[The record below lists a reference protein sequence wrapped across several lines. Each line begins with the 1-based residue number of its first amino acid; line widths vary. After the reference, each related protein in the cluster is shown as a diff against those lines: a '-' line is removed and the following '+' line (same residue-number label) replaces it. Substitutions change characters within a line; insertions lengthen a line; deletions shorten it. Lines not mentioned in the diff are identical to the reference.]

1 MIEFKTFSNGFPYI
15 EVTNSVASAKIALHG
30 AHVFEYKKEG
40 KSELLWLSSL
50 ALFEENKPIRGGIP
64 ICWPWFGPHSDS
76 ALPQHGFARISRF
89 TFVSCDE
96 KDEATSIV
104 TLKLTDSP
112 KTRILW
118 DFSFELLVTIT
129 ISKKLH
135 VSLKTINTDIK
146 EFKITQAL
154 HSYLSVENISD
165 VEVFGV
171 KNCTYFDQLSKTME
185 VQKDDLHINQ
195 EIDRIYTH
203 LNKNIILKEKNRAIF
218 LQNSNSNS
226 LVIWNPWSEKA
237 KFIKDMQDYEY
248 KNMLCIES
256 ANVLDDYKILQPNCS
271 ITLGLKLSY
280 ISY

>member
-15 EVTNSVASAKIALHG
+15 EVTNSVSSAKIALQG

-118 DFSFELLVTIT
+118 DFSFNF
-129 ISKKLH
+129 
-135 VSLKTINTDIK
+135 LKMT
-146 EFKITQAL
+146 
-154 HSYLSVENISD
+154 
-165 VEVFGV
+165 
-171 KNCTYFDQLSKTME
+171 
-185 VQKDDLHINQ
+185 
-195 EIDRIYTH
+195 
-203 LNKNIILKEKNRAIF
+203 
-218 LQNSNSNS
+218 
-226 LVIWNPWSEKA
+226 
-237 KFIKDMQDYEY
+237 
-248 KNMLCIES
+248 
-256 ANVLDDYKILQPNCS
+256 
-271 ITLGLKLSY
+271 
-280 ISY
+280 